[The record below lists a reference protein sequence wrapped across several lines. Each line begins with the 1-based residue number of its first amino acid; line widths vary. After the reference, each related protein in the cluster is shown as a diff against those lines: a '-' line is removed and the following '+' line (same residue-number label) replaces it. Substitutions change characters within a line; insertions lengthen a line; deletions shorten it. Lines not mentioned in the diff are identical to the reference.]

1 MNTLKLEF
9 YRQMRFEDA
18 EAFHRRLQGRWIV
31 LDLLFKKIACPEG
44 IQNHGYV
51 SRSG

>member
-1 MNTLKLEF
+1 MKLEF
-9 YRQMRFEDA
+9 YKQMRFEGP
-18 EAFHRRLQGRWIV
+18 EAFHQRLMGRWIV
-31 LDLLFKKIACPEG
+31 LDLLFKRISCPEG